1 MFYFFLLPNVAS
13 LRSVLFDCLF
23 FRVGRPLVDDW
34 NGVEQ
39 KSVAAWLT
47 GFSTS
52 KEIIKS
58 WKMKTKVRKNEQHL

>member
-39 KSVAAWLT
+39 KSVAAWLP

-58 WKMKTKVRKNEQHL
+58 WKNENKSWKK